1 VRIISPPGEIGSTR
15 DGDRARPGALDAAAR
30 LWGSS
35 SHWRG
40 DDPTEGD
47 DLVGDRHLTLVLGLG
62 ASGDAV
68 HAVSGVQSPALCR
81 SADADRTIPVHLK
94 LQDASMSVIDAA
106 ELLADT
112 CACQSDEAA
121 VLDKMLGV
129 IDELNDVIRAL
140 HATHDRQSA
149 SDARTMVG
157 DCEDPCSEL
166 GKVFRRVGGNRLFW
180 PNTTWQQQARS
191 DRMDES
197 TIQPPVGSKIFR
209 GKADVRPQ
217 RGRCFTGTNADGG
230 SGEEALRAD
239 DADRFLAALID
250 SAEDEAPSLTSICR
264 SATRLLLMNGASV
277 VLMDDGTVPSVAG
290 AYGVSATVQDLEF
303 TLGEGPASDAYTEG
317 RPVLVDDLRSF
328 SSRWPQFTRAVAE
341 TEVRSVFALPLQL
354 GAIKLGVLVL
364 YRSRPGV
371 LEGEKLSAALMV
383 ADLVTDQLLA
393 LQAGVVSESLAWGLE
408 VDDYR
413 AVVHQATGMIS
424 AQLDCAV
431 SEALVRLRGQAFATD
446 RPIDQVA
453 VDVVTGEL
461 RFDES

>member
-1 VRIISPPGEIGSTR
+1 
-15 DGDRARPGALDAAAR
+15 
-30 LWGSS
+30 
-35 SHWRG
+35 
-40 DDPTEGD
+40 
-47 DLVGDRHLTLVLGLG
+47 
-62 ASGDAV
+62 
-68 HAVSGVQSPALCR
+68 
-81 SADADRTIPVHLK
+81 
-94 LQDASMSVIDAA
+94 MSVIEAA

-121 VLDKMLGV
+121 VLDKMVGV
-129 IDELNDVIRAL
+129 IDDLNDVIRAL
-140 HATHDRQSA
+140 HATHDRRSP
-149 SDARTMVG
+149 SDASAMVG
-157 DCEDPCSEL
+157 NCEEDACSEL
-166 GKVFRRVGGNRLFW
+166 GKVFVRVGGNRVFW
-180 PNTTWQQQARS
+180 PTPPRRQQTRS
-191 DRMDES
+191 DRTNES
-197 TIQPPVGSKIFR
+197 TIQLAVGSKIFR
-209 GKADVRPQ
+209 GKAEVRP
-217 RGRCFTGTNADGG
+217 RPGRSFTGTRTDRG
-230 SGEEALRAD
+230 SGEESLKAD

-250 SAEDEAPSLTSICR
+250 SAEEEAPSLTTICR
-264 SATRLLLMNGASV
+264 SATRLLVMNGASV
-277 VLMDDGTVPSVAG
+277 VLMDQGTVPSVAG

-317 RPVLVDDLRSF
+317 RPVLVDDLSSF

-341 TEVRSVFALPLQL
+341 TEVRSVYALPLQL

-364 YRSRPGV
+364 YRAQPGV

-383 ADLVTDQLLA
+383 AEVVTDQLLA
-393 LQAGVVSESLAWGLE
+393 LQAGVASEALAWGLE

-431 SEALVRLRGQAFATD
+431 GDALVRLRGHAFATD